1 MTNENLSLVNKVL
14 VLKRDGENLQL
25 PAERYLVG
33 KTPLD
38 LPPAQYLMFRVSKFD
53 EETGELWHSPAGSA
67 PWQPVNVEHDAI
79 APGMREGS
87 WSRGFTAFASAIVD
101 ALREG
106 RKTVEAAATFE
117 DGYRI
122 QLVLDAARASNKSGC
137 WAKIQ

>member
-53 EETGELWHSPAGSA
+53 EETGELWLKYESG
-67 PWQPVNVEHDAI
+67 NCD
-79 APGMREGS
+79 
-87 WSRGFTAFASAIVD
+87 
-101 ALREG
+101 
-106 RKTVEAAATFE
+106 
-117 DGYRI
+117 
-122 QLVLDAARASNKSGC
+122 ARAFEISKEVNSDTLLSSN
-137 WAKIQ
+137 IQKVIIINRYSNAYV